1 MKRFLIFAVFI
12 LSSLTLYAQ
21 SPAEVTIY
29 TMPGCG
35 RCSYTINYMNNN
47 KIPYKEF
54 STSDR
59 ENNIKMW
66 KVIRDS
72 GKSAGGSISMPVVV
86 INEQTYFSMPD
97 LKGFT
102 ESIPS
107 LLAAAGKSEPAEDKI
122 DPEPEEEKEDKEI
135 DKVIP
140 GQTQTMDF
148 FVNNKRFTYSSG
160 SGNSITT
167 GSASVSK
174 INGNEVTLD
183 VRSQKKVMINGK
195 YRFGQAPVRK
205 VYTIILKNG
214 VFNYNPQSGI
224 SYTGRVDNAGA
235 RLTMISGSGDESSF
249 SLEIK

>member
-1 MKRFLIFAVFI
+1 MKKFLIFTIFI

-35 RCSYTINYMNNN
+35 RCSYTINYMKKNN
-47 KIPYKEF
+47 IPYTEF

-107 LLAAAGKSEPAEDKI
+107 LLAAAGKSEPAEDEI
-122 DPEPEEEKEDKEI
+122 DPEPEEEKEI
-135 DKVIP
+135 DKVTP

-160 SGNSITT
+160 SGSSITT
-167 GSASVSK
+167 GTASVSK
-174 INGNEVTLD
+174 ISGNEVILD

-205 VYTIILKNG
+205 VYTITLKNG

-224 SYTGRVDNAGA
+224 SYNGRVDNTGV
-235 RLTMISGSGDESSF
+235 RLTMLSDSGDESSF
-249 SLEIK
+249 TLDVK

>member
-1 MKRFLIFAVFI
+1 MKRFLISAIFI

-21 SPAEVTIY
+21 RPAEVTIY

-35 RCSYTINYMNNN
+35 RCTYTVNYLKNNN
-47 KIPYKEF
+47 IPYTEY
-54 STSDR
+54 STSDKDS
-59 ENNIKMW
+59 NMNMW
-66 KVIRDS
+66 KAIGNS
-72 GKSAGGSISMPVVV
+72 GKPAGRSISMPVVV
-86 INEQTYFSMPD
+86 INEQTYFSIPD

-107 LLAAAGKSEPAEDKI
+107 LLAAAGKSEPADDKI
-122 DPEPEEEKEDKEI
+122 DPEPEEENEMDA
-135 DKVIP
+135 VIP

-148 FVNNKRFTYSSG
+148 FVKNQRFTYSSG
-160 SGNSITT
+160 SGSSITT
-167 GSASVSK
+167 GTASVSK
-174 INGNEVTLD
+174 INGDEVILD

-195 YRFGQAPVRK
+195 YRFSQAPVRK

-224 SYTGRVDNAGA
+224 GYTGRVDNAGT

-249 SLEIK
+249 TLDVK